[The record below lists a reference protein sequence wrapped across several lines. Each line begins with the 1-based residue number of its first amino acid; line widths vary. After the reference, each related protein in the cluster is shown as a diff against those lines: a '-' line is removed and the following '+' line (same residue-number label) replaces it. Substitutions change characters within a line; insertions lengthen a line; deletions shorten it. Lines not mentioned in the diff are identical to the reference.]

1 MAHMYDTNLDKNDAN
16 FTPLSPLSFL
26 IRAAE
31 VYPNRTS
38 IIHGK
43 KQFTWSETYKRS
55 KQLASA
61 LSKRGIGKGDTVAV
75 LCFNTPEI
83 YETHFGVPMIGA
95 VLNTINIRLDVDT
108 ISYILEHGEAKA
120 LITDNELS
128 PTIKQVLDKIKN
140 KILVIDIDD
149 ELANH
154 PEGAG
159 ENLGEINYEDF
170 LLTGDSDLEW
180 SLPDDEWQSLALN
193 YTSGTTGLP
202 KGVVYHH
209 RGSYLM
215 ALGSV
220 TAFSM
225 PMHPTYMWVV
235 PMFHC
240 NGWGNPYTLTALA
253 GTSVCLRY
261 VSAKNMFDA
270 IADHKVTHFGGAP
283 IVLNFLAQATAEEK
297 REYSQQVYVVTA
309 GAPPPAA
316 TLEAVQKMGFDV
328 THVYGLTE
336 TYGHISLCAWQDEW
350 NELSVE
356 EQSKLRSRQGV
367 KFPMM
372 DGLSIM
378 NPETMEHVKNDGE
391 EIGEIMIRG
400 NCVMK
405 GYLKNKEETDK
416 AMAGGWFHS
425 GDLAVMHPNGYIQI
439 KDRSKDIIIS
449 GGENVSSVEIE
460 NTLYKHPSVLF
471 AAVVAKPDEK
481 WGETPCAFIELKD
494 QNDSVSEGDIISF
507 CKETLAGFKCPKKVV
522 FTELPKTSTG
532 KILKYE
538 LREMAKAANAYEK

>member
-372 DGLSIM
+372 DGLAIM
-378 NPETMEHVKNDGE
+378 NPETMEQVKNDGE

-538 LREMAKAANAYEK
+538 LREMAKAADA

>member
-120 LITDNELS
+120 LITGNELS

-372 DGLSIM
+372 DGLAIM

-494 QNDSVSEGDIISF
+494 QNDSVNEGDIISF

-538 LREMAKAANAYEK
+538 LREMAKAADA

>member
-372 DGLSIM
+372 DGLAIM
-378 NPETMEHVKNDGE
+378 NPETMELVKNDGE

-538 LREMAKAANAYEK
+538 LREMAKAADA

>member
-1 MAHMYDTNLDKNDAN
+1 MTDMYNTNLDKNHAN

-26 IRAAE
+26 QRSAE
-31 VYPNRTS
+31 VYPNRLS
-38 IIHGK
+38 IVHGSK
-43 KQFTWSETYKRS
+43 KYTWSDTFKRS

-61 LSKRGIGKGDTVAV
+61 LTKKGVGKGDTVAV

-83 YETHFGVPMIGA
+83 YEAHYGIPMIGA
-95 VLNTINIRLDVDT
+95 IINTINIRLDVDT
-108 ISYILEHGEAKA
+108 ISYILEHGEAKVV
-120 LITDNELS
+120 ITDNELS
-128 PTIKQVLDKIKN
+128 PTMKEVLNKIKT
-140 KILVIDIDD
+140 KPLVIDIDD

-159 ENLGEINYEDF
+159 ENLGSLNYEEF
-170 LLTGDSDLEW
+170 LKTGDENFEW
-180 SLPDDEWQSLALN
+180 SLPEDEWDSLALN

-225 PMHPTYMWVV
+225 AMHPTYMWVV

-261 VSAKNMFDA
+261 VSAKNLFDA

-283 IVLNFLAQATAEEK
+283 IVLNFIAQATDDE
-297 REYSQQVYVVTA
+297 RRDYSHKVNVVTA

-316 TLEAVQKMGFDV
+316 TLEAVQQMGFDV

-336 TYGHISLCAWQDEW
+336 TYGHVSMCAWQDEW

-356 EQSKLRSRQGV
+356 EQSKLRSMQGV

-372 DGLSIM
+372 EGLTVM
-378 NPETMEHVKNDGE
+378 NPETMKEVKNDGE
-391 EIGEIMIRG
+391 EIGEIMIKG

-416 AMAGGWFHS
+416 SMSGGWFHS
-425 GDLAVMHPNGYIQI
+425 GDLAVMHPNGYVQI

-481 WGETPCAFIELKD
+481 WGETPCAFIELKSQD
-494 QNDSVSEGDIISF
+494 DNVTEKDIISF
-507 CKETLAGFKCPKKVV
+507 CKETLAGFKCPKKVI

-538 LREMAKAANAYEK
+538 LREMAKTADA

>member
-1 MAHMYDTNLDKNDAN
+1 MTNMYNTNLDKNHAN

-26 IRAAE
+26 QRSAE
-31 VYPNRTS
+31 VYPNRLS
-38 IIHGK
+38 IVHGSK
-43 KQFTWSETYKRS
+43 KYTWSDTFKRS

-61 LSKRGIGKGDTVAV
+61 LTKKGVGKGDTVAV

-83 YETHFGVPMIGA
+83 YEAHYGIPMIGA
-95 VLNTINIRLDVDT
+95 IINTINIRLDVDT
-108 ISYILEHGEAKA
+108 ISYILEHGEAKVV
-120 LITDNELS
+120 ITDNELS
-128 PTIKQVLDKIKN
+128 PTIKEVLNKIKT
-140 KILVIDIDD
+140 KPLVIDIDD

-159 ENLGEINYEDF
+159 ENLGSLNYEEF
-170 LLTGDSDLEW
+170 LKTGDENFEW
-180 SLPDDEWQSLALN
+180 SLPEDEWDSLALN

-225 PMHPTYMWVV
+225 AMHPTYMWVV

-261 VSAKNMFDA
+261 VSAKNLFDA

-283 IVLNFLAQATAEEK
+283 IVLNFIAQATDDEK
-297 REYSQQVYVVTA
+297 RDYSHKVNVVTA

-316 TLEAVQKMGFDV
+316 TLEAVQQMGFDV

-336 TYGHISLCAWQDEW
+336 TYGHVSMCAWQDEW

-356 EQSKLRSRQGV
+356 EQSKLRSMQGV

-372 DGLSIM
+372 EGLTVM
-378 NPETMEHVKNDGE
+378 NPETMKEVKNDGE
-391 EIGEIMIRG
+391 EIGEIMIKG

-416 AMAGGWFHS
+416 SMSGGWFHS
-425 GDLAVMHPNGYIQI
+425 GDLAVMHPNGYVQI

-481 WGETPCAFIELKD
+481 WGETPCAFIELKSQD
-494 QNDSVSEGDIISF
+494 DNVTEKDIISF
-507 CKETLAGFKCPKKVV
+507 CKETLAGFKCPKKVI

-538 LREMAKAANAYEK
+538 LREMAKTADA

>member
-1 MAHMYDTNLDKNDAN
+1 MTDMYNTNLDKNHAN

-26 IRAAE
+26 QRSAE
-31 VYPNRTS
+31 VYPNRLS
-38 IIHGK
+38 IIHGSK
-43 KQFTWSETYKRS
+43 KYTWSDTFKRS

-61 LSKRGIGKGDTVAV
+61 LTKKGVGKGDTVAV

-83 YETHFGVPMIGA
+83 YEAHYGIPMIGA
-95 VLNTINIRLDVDT
+95 IINTINIRLDVDT
-108 ISYILEHGEAKA
+108 ISYILEHGEAKVV
-120 LITDNELS
+120 ITDNELS
-128 PTIKQVLDKIKN
+128 PTIKEVLSKIKT
-140 KILVIDIDD
+140 KPLIIDIDD

-159 ENLGEINYEDF
+159 ENLGSLNYEEF
-170 LLTGDSDLEW
+170 LKTGDENFEW
-180 SLPDDEWQSLALN
+180 SLPEDEWDSLALN

-225 PMHPTYMWVV
+225 AMHPTYMWVV

-261 VSAKNMFDA
+261 VSAKNLFDA

-283 IVLNFLAQATAEEK
+283 IVLNFLAQATDDEK
-297 REYSQQVYVVTA
+297 RDYSHKVNVVTA

-316 TLEAVQKMGFDV
+316 TLEAVQQMGFDV

-336 TYGHISLCAWQDEW
+336 TYGHVSMCAWQDEW

-356 EQSKLRSRQGV
+356 EQSKLRSMQGV

-372 DGLSIM
+372 EGLTVM
-378 NPETMEHVKNDGE
+378 NPETMKEVKNDGE
-391 EIGEIMIRG
+391 EIGEIMIKG

-416 AMAGGWFHS
+416 SMLGGWFHS
-425 GDLAVMHPNGYIQI
+425 GDLAVMHPNGYVQI

-481 WGETPCAFIELKD
+481 WGETPCAFIELKSQD
-494 QNDSVSEGDIISF
+494 DNVTEKDIISF
-507 CKETLAGFKCPKKVV
+507 CKETLAGFKCPKKVI

-538 LREMAKAANAYEK
+538 LREMAKTADA

>member
-1 MAHMYDTNLDKNDAN
+1 MTDMYNTNLDKNHAN

-26 IRAAE
+26 QRSAE
-31 VYPNRTS
+31 VYPNRLS
-38 IIHGK
+38 IVHGSK
-43 KQFTWSETYKRS
+43 KYTWSDTFKRS

-61 LSKRGIGKGDTVAV
+61 LTKKGVGKGDTVAV

-83 YETHFGVPMIGA
+83 YEAHYGIPMIGA
-95 VLNTINIRLDVDT
+95 IINTINIRLDVDT
-108 ISYILEHGEAKA
+108 ISYILEHGEAKVV
-120 LITDNELS
+120 ITDNELS
-128 PTIKQVLDKIKN
+128 PTIKEVLNKIKT
-140 KILVIDIDD
+140 KPLVIDIDD

-159 ENLGEINYEDF
+159 ENLGSLNYEEF
-170 LLTGDSDLEW
+170 LKTGDENFEW
-180 SLPDDEWQSLALN
+180 SLPEDEWDSLALN

-225 PMHPTYMWVV
+225 AMHPTYMWVV

-261 VSAKNMFDA
+261 VSAKNLFDA

-283 IVLNFLAQATAEEK
+283 IVLNFIAQATDDEK
-297 REYSQQVYVVTA
+297 RDYSHKVNVVTA

-316 TLEAVQKMGFDV
+316 TLEAVQQMGFDV

-336 TYGHISLCAWQDEW
+336 TYGHVSMCAWQDEW

-356 EQSKLRSRQGV
+356 EQSKLRSMQGV

-372 DGLSIM
+372 EGLTVM
-378 NPETMEHVKNDGE
+378 NPETMNEVKNDGE
-391 EIGEIMIRG
+391 EIGEIMIKG

-416 AMAGGWFHS
+416 SMSGGWFHS
-425 GDLAVMHPNGYIQI
+425 GDLAVMHPNGYVQI

-481 WGETPCAFIELKD
+481 WGETPCAFIELKSQD
-494 QNDSVSEGDIISF
+494 DNVTEKDIISF
-507 CKETLAGFKCPKKVV
+507 CKETLAGFKCPKKVI

-538 LREMAKAANAYEK
+538 LREMAKTADA

>member
-159 ENLGEINYEDF
+159 EKLGEINYDDF
-170 LLTGDSDLEW
+170 LLTGDGDLEW

-372 DGLSIM
+372 DGLAIM

-538 LREMAKAANAYEK
+538 LREMAKAADA

>member
-31 VYPNRTS
+31 VYPNRIS

-372 DGLSIM
+372 DGLAIM

-538 LREMAKAANAYEK
+538 LREMAKAADA

>member
-128 PTIKQVLDKIKN
+128 PTVKQVLNKIKN

-372 DGLSIM
+372 DGLAIM

-494 QNDSVSEGDIISF
+494 QNDSVSQGDIISF

-538 LREMAKAANAYEK
+538 LREMAKAADA

>member
-283 IVLNFLAQATAEEK
+283 IVLNFLAQATSEEK

-372 DGLSIM
+372 DGLAIM

-538 LREMAKAANAYEK
+538 LREMAKAADA

>member
-1 MAHMYDTNLDKNDAN
+1 MTDMYNTNLDKNHAN

-26 IRAAE
+26 QRSAE
-31 VYPNRTS
+31 VYPNRQS
-38 IIHGK
+38 IVHGSK
-43 KQFTWSETYKRS
+43 SYTWSDTFKRS

-61 LSKRGIGKGDTVAV
+61 LTKKGVGKGDTVAV

-83 YETHFGVPMIGA
+83 YEAHYGIPMIGA
-95 VLNTINIRLDVDT
+95 IINTINIRLDVDT
-108 ISYILEHGEAKA
+108 ISYILEHGEAKVV
-120 LITDNELS
+120 ITDNELS
-128 PTIKQVLDKIKN
+128 PTMKEVLNKIKT
-140 KILVIDIDD
+140 KPLVIDIDD

-159 ENLGEINYEDF
+159 ENLGSLNYEEF
-170 LLTGDSDLEW
+170 LKTGDENFKW
-180 SLPDDEWQSLALN
+180 SLPEDEWDSLALN

-225 PMHPTYMWVV
+225 AMHPTYMWVV

-261 VSAKNMFDA
+261 VSAKNLFDA

-283 IVLNFLAQATAEEK
+283 IVLNFIAQATEEEK
-297 REYSQQVYVVTA
+297 RDYSHKVNVVTA

-316 TLEAVQKMGFDV
+316 TLEAVQQMGFDV

-336 TYGHISLCAWQDEW
+336 TYGHVSMCAWQDEW

-356 EQSKLRSRQGV
+356 EQSKLRSMQGV

-372 DGLSIM
+372 EGLTVM
-378 NPETMEHVKNDGE
+378 NPETMKEVKNDGE
-391 EIGEIMIRG
+391 EIGEIMIKG

-416 AMAGGWFHS
+416 SMSGGWFHS
-425 GDLAVMHPNGYIQI
+425 GDLAVMHPNGYVQI

-481 WGETPCAFIELKD
+481 WGETPCAFIELKSQD
-494 QNDSVSEGDIISF
+494 DSISEKDVISF
-507 CKETLAGFKCPKKVV
+507 CKETLAGFKCPKKVI

-538 LREMAKAANAYEK
+538 LREMAKSEDA

>member
-372 DGLSIM
+372 DGLAIM

-494 QNDSVSEGDIISF
+494 QNDSVSEGEIISF

-538 LREMAKAANAYEK
+538 LREMAKAADA

>member
-235 PMFHC
+235 LMFHC

-372 DGLSIM
+372 DGLAIM

-538 LREMAKAANAYEK
+538 LREMAKAADA

>member
-170 LLTGDSDLEW
+170 LLTGDSGLEW

-297 REYSQQVYVVTA
+297 REYTQQVYVVTA

-372 DGLSIM
+372 DGLAIM

-507 CKETLAGFKCPKKVV
+507 CKETLAGFKCPKKVI

-538 LREMAKAANAYEK
+538 LREMAKAADA

>member
-180 SLPDDEWQSLALN
+180 RLPDDEWQSLALN

-372 DGLSIM
+372 DGLAIM

-425 GDLAVMHPNGYIQI
+425 GDLAVMHPDGYIQI

-538 LREMAKAANAYEK
+538 LREMAKAADA

>member
-1 MAHMYDTNLDKNDAN
+1 MTDMYNTNLDKNHAN

-26 IRAAE
+26 QRSAE
-31 VYPNRTS
+31 VYPNRQS
-38 IIHGK
+38 IVHGSK
-43 KQFTWSETYKRS
+43 SYTWSDTFKRS

-61 LSKRGIGKGDTVAV
+61 LTKKGVGKGDTVAV

-83 YETHFGVPMIGA
+83 YEAHYGIPMIGA
-95 VLNTINIRLDVDT
+95 IINTINIRLDVDT
-108 ISYILEHGEAKA
+108 ISYILEHGEAKVV
-120 LITDNELS
+120 ITDNELS
-128 PTIKQVLDKIKN
+128 PTIKEVLNKIKT
-140 KILVIDIDD
+140 KPLVIDIDD

-159 ENLGEINYEDF
+159 ENLGSLNYEEF
-170 LLTGDSDLEW
+170 LKTGDENFKW
-180 SLPDDEWQSLALN
+180 SLPEDEWDSLALN

-225 PMHPTYMWVV
+225 AMHPTYMWVV

-261 VSAKNMFDA
+261 VSAKNLFDA

-283 IVLNFLAQATAEEK
+283 IVLNFIAQATEEEK
-297 REYSQQVYVVTA
+297 RDYSHKVNVVTA

-316 TLEAVQKMGFDV
+316 TLEAVQQMGFDV

-336 TYGHISLCAWQDEW
+336 TYGHVSMCAWQDEW

-356 EQSKLRSRQGV
+356 EQSKLRSMQGV

-372 DGLSIM
+372 EGLTVM
-378 NPETMEHVKNDGE
+378 NPETMKEVKNDGE
-391 EIGEIMIRG
+391 EIGEIMIKG

-416 AMAGGWFHS
+416 SMSGGWFHS
-425 GDLAVMHPNGYIQI
+425 GDLAVMHPNGYVQI

-481 WGETPCAFIELKD
+481 WGETPCAFIELKSQD
-494 QNDSVSEGDIISF
+494 DSISEKDIISF

-538 LREMAKAANAYEK
+538 LREMAKAADA

>member
-1 MAHMYDTNLDKNDAN
+1 MADMYNTNLDKNHAN

-26 IRAAE
+26 QRSAE
-31 VYPNRTS
+31 VYPNRLS
-38 IIHGK
+38 IVHGSK
-43 KQFTWSETYKRS
+43 KYTWSDTFKRS
-55 KQLASA
+55 RQLASA
-61 LSKRGIGKGDTVAV
+61 LTKKGVGKGDTVAV

-83 YETHFGVPMIGA
+83 YEAHYGIPMIGA
-95 VLNTINIRLDVDT
+95 IINTINIRLDVDT
-108 ISYILEHGEAKA
+108 ISYILEHGEAKVV
-120 LITDNELS
+120 ITDNELS
-128 PTIKQVLDKIKN
+128 PTIKEVLNKIKT
-140 KILVIDIDD
+140 KPLVIDIDD

-159 ENLGEINYEDF
+159 ENLGSLNYEEF
-170 LLTGDSDLEW
+170 LKTGDENFEW
-180 SLPDDEWQSLALN
+180 SLPEDEWDSLALN

-225 PMHPTYMWVV
+225 AMHPTYMWVV

-261 VSAKNMFDA
+261 VSAKNLFDA

-283 IVLNFLAQATAEEK
+283 IVLNFIAQATDDEK
-297 REYSQQVYVVTA
+297 RDYSHKVNVVTA

-316 TLEAVQKMGFDV
+316 TLEAVQQMGFDV

-336 TYGHISLCAWQDEW
+336 TYGHVSMCAWQDEW

-356 EQSKLRSRQGV
+356 EQSKLRSMQGV

-372 DGLSIM
+372 EGLTVM
-378 NPETMEHVKNDGE
+378 NPETMKEVKNDGE
-391 EIGEIMIRG
+391 EIGEIMIKG

-416 AMAGGWFHS
+416 SMSGGWFHS
-425 GDLAVMHPNGYIQI
+425 GDLAVMHPNGYVQI

-481 WGETPCAFIELKD
+481 WGETPCAFIELKSQD
-494 QNDSVSEGDIISF
+494 DNVTEKDIISF
-507 CKETLAGFKCPKKVV
+507 CKETLAGFKCPKKVI

-538 LREMAKAANAYEK
+538 LREMAKTADA

>member
-372 DGLSIM
+372 DGLAIM

-460 NTLYKHPSVLF
+460 NILYKHPSVLF

-538 LREMAKAANAYEK
+538 LREMAKAADA

>member
-1 MAHMYDTNLDKNDAN
+1 MTDMYNTNLDKNHAN

-26 IRAAE
+26 QRSAE
-31 VYPNRTS
+31 VYPNRLS
-38 IIHGK
+38 IVHGSK
-43 KQFTWSETYKRS
+43 KYTWSDTFKRS

-61 LSKRGIGKGDTVAV
+61 LTKKGVGKGDTVAV

-83 YETHFGVPMIGA
+83 YEAHYGIPMIGA
-95 VLNTINIRLDVDT
+95 IINTINIRLDVDT
-108 ISYILEHGEAKA
+108 ISYILEHGEAKVV
-120 LITDNELS
+120 ITDNELS
-128 PTIKQVLDKIKN
+128 PTIKEVLNKIKT
-140 KILVIDIDD
+140 KPLVIDIDD

-154 PEGAG
+154 PEGTG
-159 ENLGEINYEDF
+159 ENLGSLNYEEF
-170 LLTGDSDLEW
+170 LKTGDENFEW
-180 SLPDDEWQSLALN
+180 SLPEDEWDSLALN

-225 PMHPTYMWVV
+225 AMHPTYMWVV

-261 VSAKNMFDA
+261 VSAKNLFDA

-283 IVLNFLAQATAEEK
+283 IVLNFIAQATDDEK
-297 REYSQQVYVVTA
+297 RDYSHKVNVVTA

-316 TLEAVQKMGFDV
+316 TLEAVQQMGFDV

-336 TYGHISLCAWQDEW
+336 TYGHVSMCAWQDEW

-356 EQSKLRSRQGV
+356 EQSKLRSMQGV

-372 DGLSIM
+372 EGLTVM
-378 NPETMEHVKNDGE
+378 NPETMNEVKNDGE
-391 EIGEIMIRG
+391 EIGEIMIKG

-416 AMAGGWFHS
+416 SMSGGWFHS
-425 GDLAVMHPNGYIQI
+425 GDLAVMHPNGYVQI

-481 WGETPCAFIELKD
+481 WGETPCAFIELKSQD
-494 QNDSVSEGDIISF
+494 DNVTEKDIISF
-507 CKETLAGFKCPKKVV
+507 CKETLAGFKCPKKVI

-538 LREMAKAANAYEK
+538 LREMAKTADA

>member
-31 VYPNRTS
+31 VYPNRAS

-372 DGLSIM
+372 DGLAIM

-481 WGETPCAFIELKD
+481 WGETPCAFVELKD
-494 QNDSVSEGDIISF
+494 QNDSVSEDEIISF

-538 LREMAKAANAYEK
+538 LREMAKAADA

>member
-1 MAHMYDTNLDKNDAN
+1 MTDMYNTNLDKNHAN

-26 IRAAE
+26 QRSAE
-31 VYPNRTS
+31 VYPNRLS
-38 IIHGK
+38 IVHGSK
-43 KQFTWSETYKRS
+43 KYTWSDTFKRS

-61 LSKRGIGKGDTVAV
+61 LTKKGVGKGDTVAV

-83 YETHFGVPMIGA
+83 YEAHYGIPMIGA
-95 VLNTINIRLDVDT
+95 IINTINIRLDVDT
-108 ISYILEHGEAKA
+108 ISYILEHGEAKVV
-120 LITDNELS
+120 ITDNELS
-128 PTIKQVLDKIKN
+128 PTIKEVLNKIKT
-140 KILVIDIDD
+140 KPLVIDIDD

-159 ENLGEINYEDF
+159 ENLGSLNYEEF
-170 LLTGDSDLEW
+170 LKTGDENFEW
-180 SLPDDEWQSLALN
+180 SLPEDEWDSLALN

-225 PMHPTYMWVV
+225 AMHPTYMWVV

-261 VSAKNMFDA
+261 VSAKNLFDA

-283 IVLNFLAQATAEEK
+283 IVLNFIAQATDDEK
-297 REYSQQVYVVTA
+297 RDYSHKVNVVTA

-316 TLEAVQKMGFDV
+316 TLEAVQQMGFDV

-336 TYGHISLCAWQDEW
+336 TYGHVSMCAWQDEW
-350 NELSVE
+350 NDLSVE
-356 EQSKLRSRQGV
+356 EQSKLRSMQGV

-372 DGLSIM
+372 EGLTVM
-378 NPETMEHVKNDGE
+378 NPETMKEVKNDGE
-391 EIGEIMIRG
+391 EIGEIMIKG

-416 AMAGGWFHS
+416 SMSGGWFHS
-425 GDLAVMHPNGYIQI
+425 GDLAVMHPNGYVQI

-481 WGETPCAFIELKD
+481 WGETPCAFIELKSQD
-494 QNDSVSEGDIISF
+494 DNVTEKDIISF
-507 CKETLAGFKCPKKVV
+507 CKETLAGFKCPKKVI

-538 LREMAKAANAYEK
+538 LREMAKTADA

>member
-261 VSAKNMFDA
+261 VSAKNMVDA

-372 DGLSIM
+372 DGLAIM

-538 LREMAKAANAYEK
+538 LREMAKAADA

>member
-372 DGLSIM
+372 DGLAIM

-507 CKETLAGFKCPKKVV
+507 CKETLAGFKCPKKVI

-538 LREMAKAANAYEK
+538 LREMAKAADA

>member
-1 MAHMYDTNLDKNDAN
+1 MTDMYNTNLDKNHAN

-26 IRAAE
+26 QRSAE
-31 VYPNRTS
+31 VYPNRLS
-38 IIHGK
+38 IVHGSK
-43 KQFTWSETYKRS
+43 KYTWSDTFKRS

-61 LSKRGIGKGDTVAV
+61 LTKKGVGKGDTVAV

-83 YETHFGVPMIGA
+83 YEAHYGIPMIGA
-95 VLNTINIRLDVDT
+95 IINTINIRLDVDT
-108 ISYILEHGEAKA
+108 ISYILEHGEAKVV
-120 LITDNELS
+120 ITDNELS
-128 PTIKQVLDKIKN
+128 PTIKEVLNKIKT
-140 KILVIDIDD
+140 KPLVIDIDD

-159 ENLGEINYEDF
+159 ENLGSLNYEEF
-170 LLTGDSDLEW
+170 LKTGDENFEW
-180 SLPDDEWQSLALN
+180 SLPEDEWDSLALN

-225 PMHPTYMWVV
+225 AMHPTYMWVV

-261 VSAKNMFDA
+261 VSAKNLFDA

-283 IVLNFLAQATAEEK
+283 IVLNFIAQATDDEK
-297 REYSQQVYVVTA
+297 RDYSHKVNVVTA

-316 TLEAVQKMGFDV
+316 TLEAVQQMGFDV

-336 TYGHISLCAWQDEW
+336 TYGHVAMCAWQDEW
-350 NELSVE
+350 NALSVE
-356 EQSKLRSRQGV
+356 EQSKLRSMQGV

-372 DGLSIM
+372 EGLTVM
-378 NPETMEHVKNDGE
+378 NPETMKEVKNDGE
-391 EIGEIMIRG
+391 EIGEIMIKG

-416 AMAGGWFHS
+416 SMSGGWFHS
-425 GDLAVMHPNGYIQI
+425 GDLAVMHPNGYVQI

-481 WGETPCAFIELKD
+481 WGETPCAFIELKSQD
-494 QNDSVSEGDIISF
+494 DNVTEKDIISF
-507 CKETLAGFKCPKKVV
+507 CKETLAGFKCPKKVI

-538 LREMAKAANAYEK
+538 LREMAKTADA

>member
-159 ENLGEINYEDF
+159 ENLGDIKYEDF

-372 DGLSIM
+372 DGLAIM

-538 LREMAKAANAYEK
+538 LREMAKAADA

>member
-240 NGWGNPYTLTALA
+240 NCWGNPYTLTALA

-283 IVLNFLAQATAEEK
+283 IVLNFLAQATDEEK

-372 DGLSIM
+372 DGLAIM

-538 LREMAKAANAYEK
+538 LREMAKAADA

>member
-1 MAHMYDTNLDKNDAN
+1 MTDMYNTNLDKNHAN

-26 IRAAE
+26 QRSAE
-31 VYPNRTS
+31 VYPNRLS
-38 IIHGK
+38 IVHGSK
-43 KQFTWSETYKRS
+43 KYTWSDTFKRS

-61 LSKRGIGKGDTVAV
+61 LTKKGVGKGDTVAV

-83 YETHFGVPMIGA
+83 YEAHYGIPMIGA
-95 VLNTINIRLDVDT
+95 IINTINIRLDVDT
-108 ISYILEHGEAKA
+108 ISYILEHGEAKVV
-120 LITDNELS
+120 ITDNELS
-128 PTIKQVLDKIKN
+128 PTIKEVLNKIKT
-140 KILVIDIDD
+140 KPLVIDIDD

-159 ENLGEINYEDF
+159 ENLGSLNYEEF
-170 LLTGDSDLEW
+170 LKTGDENFEW
-180 SLPDDEWQSLALN
+180 SLPEDEWDSLALN

-225 PMHPTYMWVV
+225 AMHPTYMWVV

-261 VSAKNMFDA
+261 VSAKNLFDA

-283 IVLNFLAQATAEEK
+283 IVLNFIAQATDDEK
-297 REYSQQVYVVTA
+297 RDYSHKVNVVTA

-316 TLEAVQKMGFDV
+316 TLEAVQQMGFDV

-336 TYGHISLCAWQDEW
+336 TYGHVSMCAWQDEW
-350 NELSVE
+350 NDLSVE
-356 EQSKLRSRQGV
+356 EQSKLRSMQGV

-372 DGLSIM
+372 EGLTVM
-378 NPETMEHVKNDGE
+378 NPETMKEVKNDGE
-391 EIGEIMIRG
+391 EIGEIMIKG

-416 AMAGGWFHS
+416 SMSGGWFHS
-425 GDLAVMHPNGYIQI
+425 GDLAVMHPNGYVQI

-481 WGETPCAFIELKD
+481 WGETPCAFIELKSQD
-494 QNDSVSEGDIISF
+494 DNVTEKDIISF
-507 CKETLAGFKCPKKVV
+507 CKETLAGFKCPKKVI

-538 LREMAKAANAYEK
+538 LREMAKNADA

>member
-1 MAHMYDTNLDKNDAN
+1 MTDMYNTNLDKNHAN

-26 IRAAE
+26 QRSAE
-31 VYPNRTS
+31 VYPNRQS
-38 IIHGK
+38 IVHGSK
-43 KQFTWSETYKRS
+43 SYTWSDTFKRS

-61 LSKRGIGKGDTVAV
+61 LTKKGVGKGDTVAV

-83 YETHFGVPMIGA
+83 YEAHYGIPMIGA
-95 VLNTINIRLDVDT
+95 IINTINIRLDVDT
-108 ISYILEHGEAKA
+108 ISYILEHGEAKVV
-120 LITDNELS
+120 ITDNELS
-128 PTIKQVLDKIKN
+128 PTMKEVLNKIKT
-140 KILVIDIDD
+140 KPLVIDIDD

-154 PEGAG
+154 PKGAG
-159 ENLGEINYEDF
+159 ENLGSLNYEEF
-170 LLTGDSDLEW
+170 LKTGDENFKW
-180 SLPDDEWQSLALN
+180 SLPEDEWDSLALN

-225 PMHPTYMWVV
+225 AMHPTYMWVV

-261 VSAKNMFDA
+261 VSAKNLFDA

-283 IVLNFLAQATAEEK
+283 IVLNFIAQATEEEK
-297 REYSQQVYVVTA
+297 RDYSHKVNVVTA

-316 TLEAVQKMGFDV
+316 TLEAVQQMGFDV

-336 TYGHISLCAWQDEW
+336 TYGHVSMCAWQDEW

-356 EQSKLRSRQGV
+356 EQSKLRSMQGV

-372 DGLSIM
+372 EGLTVM
-378 NPETMEHVKNDGE
+378 NPETMKEVKNDGE
-391 EIGEIMIRG
+391 EIGEIMIKG

-416 AMAGGWFHS
+416 SMSGGWFHS
-425 GDLAVMHPNGYIQI
+425 GDLAVMHPNGYVQI

-481 WGETPCAFIELKD
+481 WGETPCAFIELKSQD
-494 QNDSVSEGDIISF
+494 DSISEKDIISF

-538 LREMAKAANAYEK
+538 LREMAKAADA

>member
-83 YETHFGVPMIGA
+83 YEAHFGVPMIGA

-372 DGLSIM
+372 DGLAIM
-378 NPETMEHVKNDGE
+378 NPETMEPVKDDGE

-507 CKETLAGFKCPKKVV
+507 CKETLAGFKCPKKVI

-538 LREMAKAANAYEK
+538 LREMAKAADA

>member
-1 MAHMYDTNLDKNDAN
+1 MYDTNLDKNDAN

-372 DGLSIM
+372 DGLAIM

-538 LREMAKAANAYEK
+538 LREMAKAADA

>member
-356 EQSKLRSRQGV
+356 EQSKLRSRQVV

-372 DGLSIM
+372 DGLEIM

-425 GDLAVMHPNGYIQI
+425 GDVAVMHPNGYIQI

-449 GGENVSSVEIE
+449 GCENVSSVEIE

-538 LREMAKAANAYEK
+538 LREMAKAADA

>member
-1 MAHMYDTNLDKNDAN
+1 MSDMYETNLDKNQAN

-26 IRAAE
+26 KRSAE
-31 VYPNRTS
+31 VYPDRKS
-38 IIHGK
+38 IVHGDRVY
-43 KQFTWSETYKRS
+43 TWRETYERS
-55 KQLASA
+55 IQLASA
-61 LSKRGIGKGDTVAV
+61 LNKHGIKKGDTVSV

-83 YETHFGVPMIGA
+83 YEAHFGVPMIGA
-95 VLNTINIRLDVDT
+95 VLNTINIRLDIDT
-108 ISYILEHGEAKA
+108 ISYILEHGESKV

-128 PTIKQVLDKIKN
+128 PVVKKALEKLDK
-140 KILVIDIDD
+140 KILVIDVDD
-149 ELANH
+149 KLANH
-154 PEGAG
+154 TNGSG
-159 ENLGEINYEDF
+159 ENLGQFNYENF
-170 LLTGDSDLEW
+170 IQEGDKNFEWDL
-180 SLPDDEWQSLALN
+180 PNDEWQSLALN

-253 GTSVCLRY
+253 GTSICLRY
-261 VSAKNMFDA
+261 VSAKNLFDA
-270 IADHKVTHFGGAP
+270 IADHGVSHFGGAP
-283 IVLNFLAQATAEEK
+283 IVLNFIAQATDEEK
-297 REYSQQVYVVTA
+297 RDYSHKVNVVTA

-356 EQSKLRSRQGV
+356 EQSKLRSMQGV

-372 DGLSIM
+372 DGLSVM
-378 NPETMEHVKNDGE
+378 NPETMQEVKNDGE

-405 GYLKNKEETDK
+405 GYLKNKEETEK
-416 AMAGGWFHS
+416 AMSGGWFHS

-494 QNDSVSEGDIISF
+494 SNDKVSEKDIISF

-538 LREMAKAANAYEK
+538 LRESAKELA